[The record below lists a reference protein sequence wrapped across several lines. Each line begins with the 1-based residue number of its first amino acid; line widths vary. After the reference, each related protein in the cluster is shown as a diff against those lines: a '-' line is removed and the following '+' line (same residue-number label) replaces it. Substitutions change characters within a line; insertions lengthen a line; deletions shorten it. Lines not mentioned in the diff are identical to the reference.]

1 MPRRDEYMYL
11 ILSYIILGGFRFC
24 YKHYDV
30 SLGLAITTMCIDL
43 VGVQYI
49 RKIHYF
55 GRKIQDARSALA
67 VVGGKVGF

>member
-1 MPRRDEYMYL
+1 
-11 ILSYIILGGFRFC
+11 
-24 YKHYDV
+24 
-30 SLGLAITTMCIDL
+30 MCIDL

-67 VVGGKVGF
+67 VVGGKVIAFFLFKLN

>member
-1 MPRRDEYMYL
+1 MVLKFL
-11 ILSYIILGGFRFC
+11 INLLI
-24 YKHYDV
+24 
-30 SLGLAITTMCIDL
+30 LGLAITTMCIDL

-67 VVGGKVGF
+67 VVGGKVK

>member
-1 MPRRDEYMYL
+1 M
-11 ILSYIILGGFRFC
+11 YII
-24 YKHYDV
+24 
-30 SLGLAITTMCIDL
+30 STGLAITTMCIDL

-67 VVGGKVGF
+67 VVGGKVRRLEEAWLIDLF

>member
-1 MPRRDEYMYL
+1 
-11 ILSYIILGGFRFC
+11 
-24 YKHYDV
+24 
-30 SLGLAITTMCIDL
+30 MCIDL

-67 VVGGKVGF
+67 VVGGKVRPFRG

>member
-1 MPRRDEYMYL
+1 MKKKQKFK
-11 ILSYIILGGFRFC
+11 IF
-24 YKHYDV
+24 
-30 SLGLAITTMCIDL
+30 LGLAITTMCIDL

-67 VVGGKVGF
+67 VVGGKVCISSFFF